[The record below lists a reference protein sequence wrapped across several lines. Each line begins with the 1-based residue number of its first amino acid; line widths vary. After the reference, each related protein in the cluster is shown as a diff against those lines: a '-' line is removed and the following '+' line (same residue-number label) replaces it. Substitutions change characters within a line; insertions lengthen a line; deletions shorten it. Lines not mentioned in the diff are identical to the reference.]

1 MGYMDGGM
9 GYFVIMLIQ
18 TVVFLVPVLLLAYRQ
33 GKRDQL
39 VDEIMKDLN
48 GLGEK
53 VSKTRDEHILTLS
66 EIKAQIGNMNET
78 LIRVTT
84 QMEYF
89 TKAIEEMKKQ

>member
-1 MGYMDGGM
+1 MDGGM